1 MTPLMQEMGVYMI
14 REHAA
19 QVALRWGQ
27 DHEISA
33 DRLTQLVG
41 MLRNMDIERLLR

>member
-19 QVALRWGQ
+19 QVALQWGKSNQ
-27 DHEISA
+27 VDA
-33 DRLTQLVG
+33 GVLTRLVND
-41 MLRNMDIERLLR
+41 LRNMDIERLLR